1 MKIYYFSPFDILRP
15 RTNQI
20 SDTRLCEGFAENGC
34 DVELIV
40 PYVYRKDNLKKHEIL
55 EYYGVRTAYKIKILK
70 TFFRE
75 TTPDSIKLSTTCLYG
90 VFVIIRILL
99 RNLLHLA
106 EVVIMSRNANLLIMP
121 VFLKKLFRL
130 QNGPKVISWVHEVVP
145 KKSHS
150 WVYRNADG
158 VVGTNSTCVEDLF
171 EKLHLPSHKLAVS
184 LNPITEFQIQNV
196 MDKAAARKALNLNCG
211 KPLIVYT
218 GKLFMQQKEA
228 EYILEAARQCPNFQF
243 LLTGGKPNVVEYYKN
258 WCAQRNIHNVLFTGF
273 LNNYTEVRYY
283 QFAADVLVS
292 YYSAKEHDVR
302 YNLPNKICEYMLT
315 RNPIVTCNFPAVK
328 DTLNAANAIF
338 VEPENPDSL
347 VQGIRKAVENKK
359 EATRLAEQAFQ
370 DVKEMTF
377 KKRTK
382 LLLDFFQ
389 ALSFN
394 SENRQQIFRHAE
406 TQSPSAALNSPA
418 KG

>member
-20 SDTRLCEGFAENGC
+20 SDTHLCEGFAENGC
-34 DVELIV
+34 DVELIA
-40 PYVYRKDNLKKHEIL
+40 PYVYRKDNVKKHRIL

-75 TTPDSIKLSTTCLYG
+75 TTPDSIKLSITCLYG
-90 VFVIIRILL
+90 FGVIIRLL
-99 RNLLHLA
+99 LSNVLHLGD
-106 EVVIMSRNANLLIMP
+106 VVVMSRNANLLLMP
-121 VFLKKLFRL
+121 VFLKKMLRL
-130 QNGPKVISWVHEVVP
+130 QNGPKVICWVHEVVP

-158 VVGTNSTCVEDLF
+158 VVGTNSAIVEDLL
-171 EKLHLPSHKLAVS
+171 EKLHLPSNNLAVS
-184 LNPITEFQIQNV
+184 MNPIAESQIQHV
-196 MDKAAARKALNLNCG
+196 MAKAAARKVLNLNCS

-218 GKLFMQQKEA
+218 GKLFIKQKEA
-228 EYILEAARQCPNFQF
+228 EYILEAARQCPNFKF
-243 LLTGGKPNVVEYYKN
+243 LLTGGKPNVIEYYKN
-258 WCAQRNIHNVLFTGF
+258 WCAERNIHNVIFTGF

-292 YYSAKEHDVR
+292 YYSAQEHDVR

-315 RNPIVTCNFPAVK
+315 RNPIVTCSFPAVK

-338 VEPENPDSL
+338 VEPENPASL
-347 VQGIRKAVENKK
+347 VQGIRMAVENKE
-359 EATRLAEQAFQ
+359 EATRIAEQAFQ

-389 ALSFN
+389 TLNFN
-394 SENRQQIFRHAE
+394 SENLRRISKRAE
-406 TQSPSAALNSPA
+406 NRSPVVT
-418 KG
+418 GQF